1 MAEATLPPPAYPH
14 RAHLDR
20 PLVWLTSYPKSGNTW
35 TRILLANFLRENIDD
50 DTEEDRIAL
59 TGSISSDRVLFDNAT
74 GLPSSDLTAAEIDLL
89 RPAAYRAMAAG
100 RNEARFIKAHDAYQA
115 NAAGEPIFPAEV
127 TRGAVL
133 LVRHPMDVAVSFA
146 HHVGAASPAVT
157 VRSLG
162 DPDHVMAGE
171 GKRQI
176 HQRTGGWSGHYL
188 SWTRQDAIPLIVV
201 RYEDMLADTG
211 AQLVRILDFLG
222 IAGSSDPQRIDSAV
236 ALSRF
241 ERLQGIETREGF
253 AEIPVKAERFFRS
266 GRAGEGIERLPLR
279 LRQRILDEHGPVMAE
294 LGYSHVGADS
304 L

>member
-1 MAEATLPPPAYPH
+1 MAEAALPPRAAP
-14 RAHLDR
+14 RQAHLAR
-20 PLVWLTSYPKSGNTW
+20 PLVWLASYPKSGNTW
-35 TRILLANFLRENIDD
+35 TRILLANFLRESVDD
-50 DTEEDRIAL
+50 DAQEDRIAL

-89 RPAAYRAMAAG
+89 RPGAYRAMAAG
-100 RNEARFIKAHDAYQA
+100 RDGARFIKAHDAYQL
-115 NAAGEPIFPAEV
+115 NAAGEPIFPAEA

-146 HHVGAASPAVT
+146 HHVGAESMAFM

-162 DPDHVMAGE
+162 NPEHVMAGE

-201 RYEDMLADTG
+201 RYEDMLADTA

-222 IAGSSDPQRIDSAV
+222 IPGSGDRARIDRAV

-241 ERLQGIETREGF
+241 DRLQELETREGF
-253 AEIPVKAERFFRS
+253 AEIPVKAQRFFRS
-266 GRAGEGIERLPLR
+266 GRAGEGIEQLPPR

-294 LGYSHVGADS
+294 LGYSHLGADS